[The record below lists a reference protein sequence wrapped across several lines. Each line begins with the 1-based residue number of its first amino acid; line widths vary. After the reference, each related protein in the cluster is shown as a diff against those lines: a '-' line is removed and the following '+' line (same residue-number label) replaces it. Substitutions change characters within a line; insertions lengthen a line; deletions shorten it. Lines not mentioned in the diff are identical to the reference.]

1 MKERL
6 TETYL
11 FRDGDIARKRVG
23 GHLSAEAYH
32 KGDVIGAVEQSII
45 DKNLKK
51 AVKVDNPKN
60 NHIYYVFKMADEES
74 KTTFRVGV
82 PRKNYDENNPY
93 VRSLNALKESGV
105 NIKIANRA
113 KLAAT
118 VGAVII
124 AGSLLLPPLGKAIIT
139 SIERQDAANAAK
151 MERFFEDINAGR
163 AENGLPPIDLVDEN
177 GIPYNS
183 WEEYHQDQKEL
194 YEQENQEEFYEQE
207 KGKSY

>member
-23 GHLSAEAYH
+23 SHLSAEAYH
-32 KGDVIGAVEQSII
+32 KSDVIGAVEQSII

-74 KTTFRVGV
+74 KSKFKVGV
-82 PRKNYDENNPY
+82 PRKSYDENDPY
-93 VRSLNALKESGV
+93 IRSLNALKEAGV
-105 NIKIANRA
+105 NIKIANRT

-118 VGAVII
+118 IGAVII
-124 AGSLLLPPLGKAIIT
+124 AGSIMGAAFMTGLENEWKY
-139 SIERQDAANAAK
+139 QDAK
-151 MERFFEDINAGR
+151 MEQYFEDVNKGR
-163 AENGLPPIDLVDEN
+163 AENGMPPLNIVDEHGN
-177 GIPYNS
+177 PYNS

-194 YEQENQEEFYEQE
+194 EESKDENY
-207 KGKSY
+207 KTR

>member
-51 AVKVDNPKN
+51 AVKVDNPRN

-74 KTTFRVGV
+74 KSKFKVGV
-82 PRKNYDENNPY
+82 PRNIYDENDPY
-93 VRSLNALKESGV
+93 IRSLNALKEAGV
-105 NIKIANRA
+105 NIKIANRT

-118 VGAVII
+118 IGAVII
-124 AGSLLLPPLGKAIIT
+124 AGSLFGAAFIT
-139 SIERQDAANAAK
+139 GLEKEWEYQDAK
-151 MERFFEDINAGR
+151 MEQYFEDVNKGR

-194 YEQENQEEFYEQE
+194 YEQENQEVYPEEEIQ
-207 KGKSY
+207 KGR

>member
-23 GHLSAEAYH
+23 SHLSTEAYH
-32 KGDVIGAVEQSII
+32 KSDVISAVEQSII

-51 AVKVDNPKN
+51 AVKVDNPKS

-74 KTTFRVGV
+74 KSKFKVGV
-82 PRKNYDENNPY
+82 PRKNYDENDPY
-93 VRSLNALKESGV
+93 IRSLNALKEAGV
-105 NIKIANRA
+105 NIKIANRT
-113 KLAAT
+113 KLAAAI
-118 VGAVII
+118 GAYII
-124 AGSLLLPPLGKAIIT
+124 AGSLIGAAFVIGYEKDCQIWEA
-139 SIERQDAANAAK
+139 ENRQHI
-151 MERFFEDINAGR
+151 EDINAGR

-183 WEEYHQDQKEL
+183 WEQYHQDQKEL
-194 YEQENQEEFYEQE
+194 YEQENQEVYPEEEIQ
-207 KGKSY
+207 KGR

>member
-23 GHLSAEAYH
+23 GHLSTEAYH
-32 KGDVIGAVEQSII
+32 KSDVIGAVEQSII

-74 KTTFRVGV
+74 KSKFKVGV
-82 PRKNYDENNPY
+82 PRNIYDENDPY
-93 VRSLNALKESGV
+93 IRSLNALKEAGV
-105 NIKIANRA
+105 NIKIANRT

-124 AGSLLLPPLGKAIIT
+124 AGSLLGAAIMVGLEKDYQVWET
-139 SIERQDAANAAK
+139 QNRQ
-151 MERFFEDINAGR
+151 FIEDINAGR

-177 GIPYNS
+177 GNFYHS
-183 WEEYHQDQKEL
+183 WEEYHQDQKEH
-194 YEQENQEEFYEQE
+194 YEQDNQEVYPEEAIQ
-207 KGKSY
+207 KGR